1 MTLDFIESYTQGVV
15 MFQPKV
21 LVVDDEENILSAFR
35 DFLKKE
41 HCEMVAASGVEEA
54 MGVLSR
60 QRINLL
66 ITDIRLEDT
75 SGVTFFMEAKRIY
88 PKLPVIVI
96 TGYPD
101 LVTEEAMKAYG
112 ADFFFLKP
120 LDLDKL
126 RSAFRRCL

>member
-1 MTLDFIESYTQGVV
+1 ML
-15 MFQPKV
+15 QPKV

-41 HCEMVAASGVEEA
+41 HCEMVAASSAEEA
-54 MGVLSR
+54 MGVLENHR
-60 QRINLL
+60 MNLL
-66 ITDIRLEDT
+66 ITDIRLKGA
-75 SGVTFFMEAKRIY
+75 SGVTFFMEAKRIH

-101 LVTEEAMKAYG
+101 LITEEAIKEYG

-120 LDLDKL
+120 LDLEKL
-126 RSAFRRCL
+126 RYAIRRCL